1 MSTQQRT
8 TVVGVFNDHRE
19 ADKAVAELL
28 QAGFPNDQIGVAGR
42 HDETALAST
51 ADEQGSHAAS
61 GALTGALAG
70 VGLGGLVGLGVL
82 AGVIPVLGPIIA
94 GGTLATI
101 LANAAGGLA
110 LGGLAG
116 ALAGSGVPE
125 EEAKYYHGEFEAGRT
140 IVTVKADGRYDEAS
154 AILRRHGA
162 YDMHTAGGTA
172 RSATPTPSAGA
183 TTRTASATTGH
194 TTTGHTAPAA
204 AAAASTHRA
213 TGDKTIEVKEERL
226 SAQTRPV
233 DAGEVTVR
241 KDVVTEHKT
250 IDVPVQREEVVIER
264 HTPTGRNAST
274 SDTIREGEEIRI
286 PVREEKVTVNKE
298 TVVTEEVNVGKRVVK
313 DTERVSGDVRKEQVR
328 VEREGH
334 VDVRTNETDKGK
346 PAK

>member
-1 MSTQQRT
+1 MATQQRT
-8 TVVGVFNDHRE
+8 TVVGVFNDHRQ
-19 ADKAVAELL
+19 ADKAVSELL
-28 QAGFPNDQIGVAGR
+28 SAGFRNDQIGIAGR
-42 HDETALAST
+42 HDETALGGT
-51 ADEQGSHAAS
+51 ADEHGSHAAS

-116 ALAGSGVPE
+116 ALAGSGIPE

-140 IVTVKADGRYDEAS
+140 IVTVKADGRNDEATT
-154 AILRRHGA
+154 ILRRHGA
-162 YDMHTAGGTA
+162 YDMHTSGGAAG
-172 RSATPTPSAGA
+172 P
-183 TTRTASATTGH
+183 ASATTTTGTTARAATATATAAH
-194 TTTGHTAPAA
+194 TTSAHAPAGT
-204 AAAASTHRA
+204 SHRA
-213 TGDKTIEVKEERL
+213 TGDQTIAVKEERL
-226 SAQTRPV
+226 SAQKRPV
-233 DAGEVTVR
+233 ETGEVTVR

-264 HTPTGRNAST
+264 HAATGKHAAT
-274 SDTIREGEEIRI
+274 SDTIRAGEEIRI
-286 PVREEKVTVNKE
+286 PVSEEKVTVNKE

-313 DTERVSGDVRKEQVR
+313 DTERVSGDVKKEQVT

-334 VDVRTNETDKGK
+334 VDVRTNDPDKGK
-346 PAK
+346 HTK